1 MAMRSR
7 LFHLA
12 RSAAIFAVLA
22 VAGSFFVASMARY
35 GETFERNNLQTLA
48 ATGAAAIESNLVA
61 SLKGSD
67 DDIGSPAFEEVR
79 AELRRIHDAVPN
91 IRFVYLMTERD
102 GEWLFLADAED
113 TDSPDYSPP
122 GQAYHSDTSVLHDVF
137 VSGAA
142 AFDGPQADAWG
153 VWVSGLAPIV
163 DPQTGKP
170 IAVVGMDVRADHWM
184 ASVSRYR
191 WFAEAIVG
199 LVLAIAALSLFG
211 LYQQSR
217 YVAALEADVIER
229 EKNQQALRRVNR
241 ALRTL
246 GRCNEVVVHATS
258 ETQLLDDMCR
268 GIVDAGGYRAAWIG
282 KAERDEARTV
292 RFVAYAGEATERL
305 APGLVVC
312 WNDGPA
318 GRGTVGQAIRT
329 GEVQISQDIAADPRM
344 ATWARLGEEHGVASA
359 AALPLKDGSGVF
371 AILLIHASEPNA
383 FDADEQKLLQQLA
396 DDLSH
401 GIIAL
406 RTRSQNAVLE
416 QRWRASLEATV
427 GAIANTLELRDPYT
441 AGHQQRV
448 ATLAVAMARAMGL
461 PEHEIQGIYFASTVH
476 DVGKIN
482 IPVEILSKS
491 AELSETELALLREHV
506 EAGYN
511 ILKGIDFPWPIAEMV
526 RQHHE
531 RLDGSGYPRGLRG
544 DEILVGAKVL
554 AVADVVEAM
563 MSRRPY
569 RSARGVEAAL
579 AEIGTGKGRLFDP
592 AAVEACIA
600 LLRDKGFRLAMM
612 GQSPGDDEVPALA
625 ERYASARSITPPQ
638 ISAMAAM

>member
-1 MAMRSR
+1 
-7 LFHLA
+7 
-12 RSAAIFAVLA
+12 
-22 VAGSFFVASMARY
+22 
-35 GETFERNNLQTLA
+35 
-48 ATGAAAIESNLVA
+48 
-61 SLKGSD
+61 
-67 DDIGSPAFEEVR
+67 
-79 AELRRIHDAVPN
+79 
-91 IRFVYLMTERD
+91 
-102 GEWLFLADAED
+102 
-113 TDSPDYSPP
+113 
-122 GQAYHSDTSVLHDVF
+122 
-137 VSGAA
+137 
-142 AFDGPQADAWG
+142 
-153 VWVSGLAPIV
+153 
-163 DPQTGKP
+163 
-170 IAVVGMDVRADHWM
+170 M

-461 PEHEIQGIYFASTVH
+461 PEHEIQGLYFASTVH

-544 DEILVGAKVL
+544 GEILVGAKVL

-592 AAVEACIA
+592 AAVDACIA

-612 GQSPGDDEVPALA
+612 GQSPGVDEVPALA